1 MIKRLNKIFRP
12 KNIAIVGASDN
23 PETVG
28 YIVLKNML
36 DGGFAGQ
43 IYPISA
49 QATTVQGKPA
59 YQTVQDLPEK
69 VDLAIITTAAKTV
82 ASLVEACGQ
91 CGIKGIILVSADF
104 AEMQAVGQ
112 VNYEAIR
119 MTAKNYQIRVIGPN
133 CLGVIQPELGIN
145 ASIANRMPLPG
156 KIALISQSDAICTSI
171 LDWSVEQN
179 VGFSHFVSL
188 GSMVDVDFADLI
200 DYFGRDVNTACIL
213 IYMESLTR
221 ARKFMSAARA
231 FTQHKPIIM
240 LKAGKSKAGAAA
252 ATSHTGALAGND
264 AVFNAAYRRAG
275 IIRVNTIAQ
284 LFNMA
289 GSLALQE
296 LPKGNRLA
304 IVTNAG
310 GPAVLATDY
319 LMSNGGTMATLTAK
333 SKTALE
339 TFLPLH
345 SSRNNPIDILGDATP
360 KRYQK
365 VVEICLQDKNVDGV
379 LVILTPQRTTQPT
392 ETAAALVQVAKRSS
406 KTVLASWMGE
416 VSVQAGRNVLEQ
428 GNIPHYRYP
437 ESAVEVFLKMV
448 EYSNNLR
455 LLYETPLPIAEDFAT
470 QKNAAAAMVRRILES
485 GRTHLNEW
493 EGKQLLRYYD
503 IPTTEFY
510 VVQSAEEA
518 AQVTAS
524 IGSPV
529 VLKVLS
535 SQISHKTEVGG
546 VVLNVPTPQ
555 KAAEAYEQIRQNVAT
570 AQPAVKVEGILVEKM
585 INERYE
591 LLLGA
596 KKDPIFGPVIVFG
609 RGGVETEVHRD
620 VNIALPPLNQTL
632 AKHLIA
638 GTKVQQLLGGFR
650 GRPAVNRTELEATLV
665 QFANLL
671 VDLPAIA
678 ELDVN
683 PFLMDETGGIA
694 VDVHVELTNDFSK
707 TKPFAH
713 LSIPP
718 FPKEYTKQIKLK
730 NGLAVT
736 LRSIQPEDEPLE
748 AAMFDLLSRETI
760 YSRFFHYFA
769 KPDHDEL
776 VKFTNIDYDREIAII
791 AGYTENGQKKM
802 IGVVRLIIDPWNEV
816 GEYSILVADE
826 WQGQG
831 LGSQLTDF
839 VIQIAQERQIK
850 AIRAEV
856 LRTNR
861 TMVEVFKR
869 RGFVE
874 LPGEDFSMVE
884 VRLDLSKVTVPSN

>member
-1 MIKRLNKIFRP
+1 M
-12 KNIAIVGASDN
+12 AIVGASDN
-23 PETVG
+23 PKTVG
-28 YIVLKNML
+28 YIVMKNML
-36 DGGFAGQ
+36 DSGFKGK
-43 IYPISA
+43 IYPINDQLA
-49 QATTVQGKPA
+49 TVQGQTA
-59 YQTVQDLPEK
+59 YQTLRDLPEK
-69 VDLAIITTAAKTV
+69 IDLAVITTAAKTV
-82 ASLVEACGQ
+82 LSTVEACGQ
-91 CGIKGIILVSADF
+91 YGIKGIILVSADF

-112 VNYEAIR
+112 VDDVAIR
-119 MTAKNYQIRVIGPN
+119 TTAKTYGIRLIGPN
-133 CLGVIQPELGIN
+133 CLGVIQPKLGIN
-145 ASIANRMPLPG
+145 ASITSRMPLAG

-200 DYFGRDVNTACIL
+200 DYFGRDPSTACIL

-221 ARKFMSAARA
+221 AHKFMSAARA
-231 FTQHKPIIM
+231 FTQHKPIIV
-240 LKAGKSKAGAAA
+240 LKAGKSEAGAVA
-252 ATSHTGALAGND
+252 ATSHTGSLAGND
-264 AVFNAAYRRAG
+264 AVFNAAYQRAG

-289 GSLALQE
+289 GSLALQQ

-360 KRYQK
+360 ERYQK
-365 VVEICLQDKNVDGV
+365 VVEICLQDENVDGV
-379 LVILTPQRTTQPT
+379 LVILTPQKTTQPT
-392 ETAAALVQVAKRSS
+392 EIATALAIAVKRSS

-428 GNIPHYRYP
+428 GHIPHYRYP

-470 QKNAAAAMVRRILES
+470 QKNAAAAMVQRILDS

-518 AQVTAS
+518 AEVTVS

-535 SQISHKTEVGG
+535 TQIPHKTDVGG
-546 VVLNVPTPQ
+546 VVLNVSSPE
-555 KAAEAYEQIRQNVAT
+555 KAAEVYEQIIQNVKA
-570 AQPAVKVEGILVEKM
+570 AQPKVVIEGILVEKM
-585 INERYE
+585 IDKRYE

-596 KKDPIFGPVIVFG
+596 KKDPIFGPVIIFG
-609 RGGVETEVHRD
+609 RGGVETEIHRD
-620 VNIALPPLNQTL
+620 VNMALPPLNQAL

-638 GTKVQQLLGGFR
+638 GTRVQQLLTSFR
-650 GRPAVNRTELEATLV
+650 GMPAVDKTELEATLV
-665 QFANLL
+665 QFANLV

-694 VDVHVELTNDFSK
+694 VDVHVKLTNDFSK

-718 FPKEYTKQIKLK
+718 FPKEYTKNITLK
-730 NGLAVT
+730 SGLEVM

-776 VKFTNIDYDREIAII
+776 VKYTNIDYDREIAII
-791 AGYTENGQKKM
+791 AGFIENGQKKM
-802 IGVVRLIIDPWNEV
+802 IGVVRLIIDPWNDV
-816 GEYSILVADE
+816 GEYSILIADA

-831 LGSQLTDF
+831 LGGQLTDF
-839 VIQIAQERQIK
+839 IIQIARERQIK

-856 LRTNR
+856 LRANG
-861 TMVEVFKR
+861 TMVEVFRR

-874 LPGEDFSMVE
+874 LLEEDFSMVE
-884 VRLDLSKVTVPSN
+884 VRLDLSVVTVSPN